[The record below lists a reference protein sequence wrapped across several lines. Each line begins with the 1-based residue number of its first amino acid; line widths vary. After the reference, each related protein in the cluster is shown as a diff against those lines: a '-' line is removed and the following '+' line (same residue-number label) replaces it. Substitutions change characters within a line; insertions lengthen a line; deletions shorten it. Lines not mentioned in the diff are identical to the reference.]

1 MLNVATQPRVIS
13 RVALARLKSFL
24 APGLKYGS
32 LSARFVAP
40 LVMALAVNTDAPRPD
55 VAPAVMDRTPAVVL
69 PPAQAPPDADVTQT
83 ALAGPVSAPNST
95 PISTAKTVSVP
106 EEKPAERPVE
116 QAEQVRRAVE
126 RQTITLAPPPPP
138 TDDPVPETALVRAV
152 ERASARTGLRPE
164 FLLAVSWMES
174 RFARKARAM
183 GHVSTATGAFQFTED
198 GWLEAIRRFGEHHG
212 LGVLASHIH
221 KNARTGKLDVAPAV
235 RRQALALRNNQS
247 VSAAMAAESCLD
259 VERRPGISQQ
269 AYETDMYLHHVLGTG
284 GLDHFLKVLQARPS
298 RSVEVALPVKV
309 IRNNRGLFMKDG
321 KPMSVSESYH
331 HLMAVMTERSMHME
345 QHLGKSPD
353 EVAENRITAS
363 EGIPKP

>member
-69 PPAQAPPDADVTQT
+69 PPAQAPPDAGERDTTPTVP
-83 ALAGPVSAPNST
+83 GRSVSDFQ
-95 PISTAKTVSVP
+95 STAETARVS
-106 EEKPAERPVE
+106 EEKPADRPGE
-116 QAEQVRRAVE
+116 QAEQVMRAVE

-138 TDDPVPETALVRAV
+138 MDDPVPEKALVRAV

-164 FLLAVSWMES
+164 FLLAISWMES

-321 KPMSVSESYH
+321 KPLSVSESYH
-331 HLMAVMTERSMHME
+331 HLLAVMTERSMHME

-353 EVAENRITAS
+353 EVAENRFTDG
-363 EGIPKP
+363 ERIPKP